1 MKGRHLFK
9 GVLLCVPLLALAI
22 PHFSLAAP
30 FSCDPTSSNQPTA
43 LGACSGS
50 LTFSPLSATS
60 ATLTVELTNLTLLN
74 GSPSG
79 FITAF
84 AFNNPHNLVSTVT
97 LASGTLSVSS
107 PTFDFDT
114 LLFGTTDV
122 TTRPF
127 GQFDI
132 ALTAGT
138 TFRDGTSPN
147 EGIPSGATGTFV
159 FNLTGMSLDTLT
171 PADFESELSVPPG
184 ERCCEFF
191 AVRFRGIDGQGDKQ
205 GVTPLLLSA
214 SPEIGP
220 GAVVPE
226 PASVLLLAS
235 GLAGLAAYRPRKAT
249 PTSVNGNPGG
259 DDPAPRGVDDE
270 AL

>member
-1 MKGRHLFK
+1 MALGLLSLACLFQKEEFMKERHLF
-9 GVLLCVPLLALAI
+9 GGSLLLVPLLALAI
-22 PHFSLAAP
+22 PQFSLAAP

-43 LGACSGS
+43 LGTCSGS
-50 LTFSPLSATS
+50 LTFTPLSATS
-60 ATLTVELTNLTLLN
+60 ASLTVELTNLTLLN

-84 AFNNPHNLVSTVT
+84 AFNNPHNLISTVI
-97 LASGTLSVSS
+97 LASSTLSLST

-114 LLFGTTDV
+114 LLSGATDV

-127 GQFDI
+127 GQFDFV
-132 ALTAGT
+132 LTAGT
-138 TFRDGTSPN
+138 SFRGGTSPT
-147 EGIPSGATGTFV
+147 EGIPAGATGTFV
-159 FNLTGMSLDTLT
+159 FNLTGTSLNTLS
-171 PADFESELSVPPG
+171 PAAFESELSVPAG
-184 ERCCEFF
+184 EQCCEFF

-235 GLAGLAAYRPRKAT
+235 GLAGLAGYRSR
-249 PTSVNGNPGG
+249 
-259 DDPAPRGVDDE
+259 RGWRPF
-270 AL
+270 L

>member
-127 GQFDI
+127 GQFDFV
-132 ALTAGT
+132 LTAGT
-138 TFRDGTSPN
+138 SFRGGTSPN

-159 FNLTGMSLDTLT
+159 FNLSGMSLDALT
-171 PADFESELSVPPG
+171 PAAFESELSVPPG

-205 GVTPLLLSA
+205 GVTPL
-214 SPEIGP
+214 

-235 GLAGLAAYRPRKAT
+235 GLAGLAGYRSRKAT
-249 PTSVNGNPGG
+249 PTSVNGNLRG
-259 DDPAPRGVDDE
+259 DDPAPRGVDVE
-270 AL
+270 SVL